1 MTAIKEAVA
10 MSNTKSMLQ
19 SDHPGCYHFS
29 SDELWSQADHHIK
42 IRYRR
47 AQTVITVT
55 QQNSNIL
62 DKETDRSKYLFISS
76 FTTIGAES

>member
-1 MTAIKEAVA
+1 MC
-10 MSNTKSMLQ
+10 SNSNEQHKSMLQ

-55 QQNSNIL
+55 QQNYVNIL
-62 DKETDRSKYLFISS
+62 DKETDRSKYLCISS